1 MSEDQSVPAAAS
13 ESGTRAPSDRSLLVR
28 LREGSQDAATLIY
41 RRYAQRLRELAQ
53 AQCSANLAQQV
64 EADDIVQSVFGSF
77 FRRARE
83 GHYDVPDGEE
93 LWRLFLVIALN
104 KVRAR
109 ARFLRAAKRDARRT
123 VEGAAFDAALD
134 RVAAAEEGAAAFLQL
149 CVEDALAQL
158 PEAPRNALRLRL
170 EGHEVADIARLLGR
184 SMRST
189 ERHLQEARQRLA
201 ELLSREDPP

>member
-1 MSEDQSVPAAAS
+1 MSEGERVPSATS
-13 ESGTRAPSDRSLLVR
+13 ESQTPSSDRSLLVR
-28 LREGSQDAATLIY
+28 FREGSQDAATQLY

-53 AQCSANLAQQV
+53 AQFSDTLARQL

-77 FRRARE
+77 FRGASQ

-109 ARFLRAAKRDARRT
+109 ARWHKAAKRDVRRT
-123 VEGAAFDAALD
+123 AGGEGYEAALD
-134 RVAAAEEGAAAFLQL
+134 RVAAEDDAAAALLQM
-149 CVEDALAQL
+149 CVDDAVAQL
-158 PEAPRNALRLRL
+158 PEAHQKALRLRI
-170 EGHEVADIARLLGR
+170 EGYEVSEIAQMLGR

-189 ERHLQEARQRLA
+189 ERQLQEARQKLAVLLA
-201 ELLSREDPP
+201 EDAPS